1 MKNALLAALL
11 FGAASILVPAPDA
24 HAKNKCIACQN
35 ACFAK
40 IKRCEKRHPKQS
52 CFDTYGAEYGE
63 CKIAC
68 KGSPVCMGF

>member
-1 MKNALLAALL
+1 MKNLLPMA
-11 FGAASILVPAPDA
+11 FVFVAASILAPIPSA

-40 IKRCEKRHPKQS
+40 IKRCEKRHHKQS